1 MMDYL
6 MRDDAPLTEAE
17 WERLDELVVS
27 TARRLLVGRRFIELA
42 GPVGMGTQVVPLD
55 TITGAEACVH
65 DEEDCTCE
73 GEECDIVRVSSRK
86 FVAVPL
92 IHKDFMLAWRDVE
105 AAHQFAT
112 ELELG
117 PAAAAAAFVARA
129 EDELIFRGR
138 PEHGYPGL
146 LNVEGRQSVPLSDWE
161 TSGNALNDVV
171 AAGRAL
177 ADAGF
182 YAPYALVVSPALHAL
197 LQRVYKGSGQLE
209 YKLVKTVA
217 DGGIFQSPALVP
229 KQALVISQG
238 TQHLDLAVAQDLV
251 TAYLGPEGMD
261 HRFRA
266 LESLVLRLKQP
277 GAVCVL
283 E

>member
-1 MMDYL
+1 MDYL

-17 WERLDELVVS
+17 WERLDELAVS
-27 TARRLLVGRRFIELA
+27 TARRLLVGRRFIELT

-55 TITGAEACVH
+55 TITGGEACVH
-65 DEEDCTCE
+65 DEEDCNCE

-86 FVAVPL
+86 FVPVPL

-105 AAHQFAT
+105 AAHQFGT

-117 PAAAAAAFVARA
+117 PVTAAAAFVARA
-129 EDELIFRGR
+129 EDELIFHGR

-146 LNVEGRQSVPLSDWE
+146 LNVEGRQTVPLSNWE

-171 AAGRAL
+171 AAGQTL

-197 LQRVYKGSGQLE
+197 LQRVYKGSGQME
-209 YKLVKTVA
+209 YRLVQTVA
-217 DGGIFQSPALVP
+217 DGGILQSPALAP
-229 KQALVISQG
+229 KEALVISQG

-261 HRFRA
+261 HRFRV
-266 LESLVLRLKQP
+266 LESLVLRIKQP
-277 GAVCVL
+277 GAICVL